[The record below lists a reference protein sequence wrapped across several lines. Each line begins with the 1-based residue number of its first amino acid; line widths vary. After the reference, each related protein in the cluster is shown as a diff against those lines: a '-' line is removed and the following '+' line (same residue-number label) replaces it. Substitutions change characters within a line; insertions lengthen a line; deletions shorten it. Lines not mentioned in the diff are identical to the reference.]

1 MSVRDRDF
9 VHLHLHT
16 DYSLLDGA
24 CQMERVMGR
33 VSGLGMEAVAITDHG
48 NLFGAIDFF
57 GCAKKYEIK
66 PLLGCEIYL
75 VTHDRAEKP
84 DRSRHKYYHM
94 GLIARDY
101 EGYRNLSKICTD
113 AHLNG
118 YHYRPRTDPE
128 QLARHAK
135 GLIGFTGC
143 LQGIVPQ
150 YLLAGNYAE
159 ARRWVGRFVDLFGKD
174 HYFVELQDHDLPEQS
189 RIAPDLIRLAEEFD
203 LKMVCTNDVH
213 YVEKNDSG
221 SHDVLLCIQTA
232 SRVSDES
239 RMRYPN
245 DNFYLKSPREMESIF
260 GERPDLLTNTSAVA
274 EMCEV
279 KLPFDQNHF
288 PVFEPPRDN
297 GKTWQNHT
305 EYLRHLSISG
315 LQKRYGI
322 DYHSPA
328 RAADPARAREI
339 IERMEYELATI
350 EKTGFVDYYLIVQ
363 DFMNWAIEQR
373 IPVGPGRGSG
383 AGSIVAYLTN
393 ITGIDPMRFGLLF
406 ERMLNPER
414 VSPPDFDLDFCM
426 RRRGEVVDFVR
437 EKYGVDCVANI
448 ITFGRF
454 GAKMVI
460 RDVARVLDI
469 SYPEADRIAKMVPD
483 ELNTT
488 LSSALE
494 KSRELQDE
502 VKTNPLAAEIVHHGK
517 IIEGLVRNTG
527 THAAGLIIGDGP
539 LKEHLPLTRQ
549 EGALTTQYAK
559 DPVEKLGL
567 LKIDFLGL
575 KTLTVIADAVAHIRR
590 TAQPG
595 FDIEAISLDDEEAFT
610 LLNEA
615 RTVGVFQM
623 ESSGMRSL
631 CRQFGITEFEEI
643 IALIA
648 LYRPGPMAWIQD
660 YVRGKHDPA
669 SIVFPHPL
677 LENVARE
684 TYGVMVYQE
693 QVMEAARVIAGFTLS
708 EADVLRVA
716 MGKKLPEVMA
726 KQRETFVKGAAK
738 TNGIERKVALEIFA
752 ILEKFAGY
760 GFPKAHSAAYAML
773 TYQTAYLKANFPV
786 QFMAAVL
793 SSELGNSDKVSH
805 FIHECAALKIPVL
818 GPDIN
823 QSRGNF
829 TPVLEAEGSASGLEG
844 IPSRREAG
852 RIRFGLAA
860 VKGVGDAAAR
870 EIIEQRE
877 AGGEYQDFR
886 EFAHRVDTRTVNRR
900 VSECLIKAGV
910 FDSSSVDRGIL
921 LAQLDAVLR
930 GALIIQ
936 RDRERGQKSFFDL
949 LDVEDPIQAAP
960 AHAQSGNGPPA
971 AVQSD
976 STMPLQEK
984 LRLEKEL
991 LGFYIS
997 GHPMNRFRGL
1007 DGAIDT
1013 LGDADLSNLPD
1024 RAPFRTCG
1032 VITHIG
1038 KKISRRDNR
1047 PWAILQ
1053 LGTRKSTVS
1062 INVFAETYS
1071 KSQNALKEG
1080 NLVLLG
1086 GTVLNRNGDLRF
1098 SAESVRS
1105 LERAL
1110 PSIIERVEWV
1120 LHSNEE
1126 ADDFLREIAKLAQ
1139 ENHGSTDL
1147 RIGFLLDGK
1156 HILTADIAESLNWR
1170 ICPDTFQRLRSHPSV
1185 VGARIT
1191 AKGS

>member
-1 MSVRDRDF
+1 MPVRNKDF

-24 CQMERVMGR
+24 CQTTRLMEK
-33 VSGLGMEAVAITDHG
+33 VSCLGMEAVAITDHG
-48 NLFGAIDFF
+48 NLFGAIDFYQ
-57 GCAKKYEIK
+57 CASEHGIK

-75 VTHDRAEKP
+75 VTHDRTEKP
-84 DRSRHKYYHM
+84 DRSHHKYYHM

-101 EGYRNLSKICTD
+101 EGYLNLSKICTD
-113 AHLNG
+113 AHLEG
-118 YHYRPRTDPE
+118 FHYRPRTDPE

-150 YLLAGNYAE
+150 HLLAGNFAE
-159 ARRWVGRFVDLFGKD
+159 ARRWVGCFVDMFGKD
-174 HYFVELQDHDLPEQS
+174 HYFVELQDHDLPEQR
-189 RIAPDLIRLAEEFD
+189 RIAPDLIRLAEEFG

-213 YVEKNDSG
+213 YVDKEDSD

-245 DNFYLKSPREMESIF
+245 DNFYLKSPEEMESIF
-260 GERPDLLTNTSAVA
+260 GERMELLTNTSIVA

-279 KLPFDQNHF
+279 KLPFDQDHY
-288 PVFEPPRDN
+288 PVFEPPCDN
-297 GKTWQNHT
+297 GQRWENHT
-305 EYLRHLSISG
+305 DYLRHLCVAG
-315 LQKRYGI
+315 LEHRYGI
-322 DYHSPA
+322 DYEKPA
-328 RAADPARAREI
+328 SAADPGRARKI
-339 IERMEYELATI
+339 IERMDYELATI

-393 ITGIDPMRFGLLF
+393 ITGIDPIRFGLLF

-437 EKYGVDCVANI
+437 EKYAVDCVANI

-454 GAKMVI
+454 GAKMVV

-469 SYPEADRIAKMVPD
+469 SYPEADRLAKMIPG

-494 KSRELQDE
+494 KSLELQEE
-502 VKTNPLAAEIVHHGK
+502 VKRNPLAAKIIKHGK

-527 THAAGLIIGDGP
+527 THAAGIIISDGP

-559 DPVEKLGL
+559 DPIEKLGL

-575 KTLTVIADAVAHIRR
+575 KTLTVIAEATGHIRR
-590 TAQPG
+590 TVQPN
-595 FDIEAISLDDEEAFT
+595 FDIDAIALDDAKTFT

-615 RTVGVFQM
+615 KTVGVFQM

-631 CRQFGITEFEEI
+631 CRQFGITKFEEI

-660 YVRGKHDPA
+660 YVRGKHDP
-669 SIVFPHPL
+669 SNIVFPHPL
-677 LENVARE
+677 LESVAQE

-693 QVMEAARVIAGFTLS
+693 QVMEAARIIAGFTLS
-708 EADVLRVA
+708 EADVLRNA
-716 MGKKLPEVMA
+716 MGKKLPEVME
-726 KQRETFVKGAAK
+726 KQRETFVKGAK
-738 TNGIERKVALEIFA
+738 KINGIERKTALEIFA

-760 GFPKAHSAAYAML
+760 GFNKAHSAAYAML
-773 TYQTAYLKANFPV
+773 TFQTAYLKANFPV

-823 QSRGNF
+823 QSRESF
-829 TPVLEAEGSASGLEG
+829 TPVLEAEGPSTDLGD
-844 IPSRREAG
+844 IPSRHESG

-860 VKGVGDAAAR
+860 IKGVGDSAAR

-877 AGGEYQDFR
+877 TGGEYCNFQDF
-886 EFAHRVDTRTVNRR
+886 AYRVQARTVNRR
-900 VSECLIKAGV
+900 VSECLIKAGG
-910 FDSSSVDRGIL
+910 FDSSTVDRGIL
-921 LAQLDAVLR
+921 LDQLDVVLR
-930 GALIIQ
+930 GALTIQ
-936 RDRERGQKSFFDL
+936 RDRERGQESFFDL
-949 LDVEDPIQAAP
+949 LDLEDPIQALTT
-960 AHAQSGNGPPA
+960 HGISGNG
-971 AVQSD
+971 QSASGTGD
-976 STMPLQEK
+976 TTMPLQEK

-991 LGFYIS
+991 LGFYFS

-1007 DGAIDT
+1007 DVVLDT
-1013 LGDADLSNLPD
+1013 LGNRELIKLPD
-1024 RAPFRTCG
+1024 RSTFQTCG

-1047 PWAILQ
+1047 PWATFQ
-1053 LGTRKSTVS
+1053 VGTRKSTIPV
-1062 INVFAETYS
+1062 NLFAEAYS
-1071 KSQNALKEG
+1071 KSQNTLKEG
-1080 NLVLLG
+1080 NLVLLR
-1086 GTVLNRNGDLRF
+1086 GTVLNREDDVRL
-1098 SAESVRS
+1098 SVESVRS
-1105 LERAL
+1105 LEEVL
-1110 PSIIERVEWV
+1110 PSIIERVEWILR
-1120 LHSNEE
+1120 LHEE
-1126 ADDFLREIAKLAQ
+1126 TDDFLKEIAKQAQ
-1139 ENHGSTDL
+1139 ENHGNTDL
-1147 RIGFLLDGK
+1147 RIGFLLDEK
-1156 HILTADIAESLNWR
+1156 HILTADIAESLKWR
-1170 ICPDTFQRLRSHPSV
+1170 LCPDTFQKLRSHPSV

-1191 AKGS
+1191 IREN

>member
-1 MSVRDRDF
+1 MAVRDKDF

-16 DYSLLDGA
+16 DHSLLDGA
-24 CQMERVMGR
+24 CQTTRLMGR
-33 VSGLGMEAVAITDHG
+33 VASLGMEAVAITDHG
-48 NLFGAIDFF
+48 NLFGAIDFYR
-57 GCAKKYEIK
+57 CASESGIK

-101 EGYRNLSKICTD
+101 EGYLNLSKICTD
-113 AHLNG
+113 AHLEG
-118 YHYRPRTDPE
+118 FHYRPRTDPE
-128 QLARHAK
+128 RLASHAK

-150 YLLAGNYAE
+150 HLLAGNFAE
-159 ARRWVGRFVDLFGKD
+159 ARRWVGRFVDMFGKD
-174 HYFVELQDHDLPEQS
+174 HYFVELQEHDLPEQK
-189 RIAPDLIRLAEEFD
+189 RIAPDLIRLAEEFG

-213 YVEKNDSG
+213 YVERNDSG

-232 SRVSDES
+232 SRVSDDD
-239 RMRYPN
+239 RMRFPN

-260 GERPDLLTNTSAVA
+260 GERPDLLTNTSLVA

-288 PVFEPPRDN
+288 PVFEAPRDN
-297 GKTWQNHT
+297 GQRWENHAD
-305 EYLRHLSISG
+305 YLRHLCVAG
-315 LQKRYGI
+315 LQRRYGI
-322 DYHSPA
+322 DYDNPA
-328 RAADPARAREI
+328 SAADPARAREI
-339 IERMEYELATI
+339 VKRMDYELAII

-393 ITGIDPMRFGLLF
+393 ITGIDPICFGLLF

-469 SYPEADRIAKMVPD
+469 SYPEADRIAKMVPV

-494 KSRELQDE
+494 KSLELQEE
-502 VKTNPLAAEIVHHGK
+502 VKRNPLAAEIIKHGK

-549 EGALTTQYAK
+549 EGALTTQYPK
-559 DPVEKLGL
+559 DPIEKLGL

-590 TAQPG
+590 TEQPD
-595 FDIEAISLDDEEAFT
+595 FDIDAIPLDDAKAFA

-631 CRQFGITEFEEI
+631 CRQFGITKFEEI

-677 LENVARE
+677 LESVARE

-693 QVMEAARVIAGFTLS
+693 QVMEAARVIAGFSLS
-708 EADVLRVA
+708 EADVLRNA

-726 KQRETFVKGAAK
+726 KKRETFVKGAEEI
-738 TNGIERKVALEIFA
+738 NGIERKVALEIFA

-760 GFPKAHSAAYAML
+760 GFNKAHSSAYAML

-818 GPDIN
+818 GPGIN
-823 QSRGNF
+823 QSRESF
-829 TPVLEAEGSASGLEG
+829 TPVFEAEESASDLVDT
-844 IPSRREAG
+844 PSGREPG

-860 VKGVGDAAAR
+860 IKGVGDAAAR

-877 AGGEYQDFR
+877 EGGEYQDFR
-886 EFAHRVDTRTVNRR
+886 DFVHRVDTRTVNRR
-900 VSECLIKAGV
+900 VSECLIKAGA

-930 GALIIQ
+930 GVLTIQ
-936 RDRERGQKSFFDL
+936 RDRERGQESFFDL
-949 LDVEDPIQAAP
+949 LDLEDPIQALP
-960 AHAQSGNGPPA
+960 TGAQSGNGRPA
-971 AVQSD
+971 GGEGD
-976 STMPLQEK
+976 TTMPVQEK

-1007 DGAIDT
+1007 DVVIDT
-1013 LGDADLSNLPD
+1013 LGNGDLTNLPD
-1024 RAPFRTCG
+1024 RAAFRTCG
-1032 VITHIG
+1032 VITHVG

-1080 NLVLLG
+1080 NLVLLR
-1086 GTVLNRNGDLRF
+1086 GTVLNRNGDVRL

-1105 LERAL
+1105 LEKAL
-1110 PSIIERVEWV
+1110 PSIIERVEWI
-1120 LHSNEE
+1120 LHPVPE
-1126 ADDFLREIAKLAQ
+1126 ADGFLKEIVKQAQ
-1139 ENHGSTDL
+1139 ENRGSTDL
-1147 RIGFLLDGK
+1147 RIGFLLEGK

-1170 ICPDTFQRLRSHPSV
+1170 LCPDTFQRLRSHPSV
-1185 VGARIT
+1185 VGARVT